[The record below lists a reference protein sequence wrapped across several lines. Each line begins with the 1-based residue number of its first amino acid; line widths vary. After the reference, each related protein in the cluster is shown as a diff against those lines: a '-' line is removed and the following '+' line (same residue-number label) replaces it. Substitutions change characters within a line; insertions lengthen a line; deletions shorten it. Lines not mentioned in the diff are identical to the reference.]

1 MSNASVAPRAIVRIV
16 LIIVGVFLTLYLIY
30 LLRKPIGWL
39 CIAGFIAIALSGPV
53 NYLNGRMRRGFA
65 ITLVYLGLLAVPIAL
80 TALIVPPIVTQG
92 TNLAENAPEYANDV
106 TNYVERN
113 KTLRDLDEKYDVTTK
128 LEEEAGKLPN
138 KIGDAAGVLRDVGF
152 GLVNS
157 IFAMV
162 TILILSVFM
171 VSNGRRWVDALI
183 RLQPPDRQDRL
194 QRMTAHIAQAVGNYV
209 AGAIIQA
216 VIAGITTYIVL
227 VILGVP
233 FRAPLAVLVALFD
246 LVPLVGATI
255 GAIIVGL
262 VTLFTD
268 FPTATIVWAIWAIVY
283 QQIENTVI
291 QPQVQKRALEIHPF
305 AVLVAVLFG
314 STLLGVLGALVAIPA
329 AAAVQIAIK
338 EYWDY
343 RRTAL
348 VTPSPPP
355 EDAPPPPPGIE
366 PATA

>member
-1 MSNASVAPRAIVRIV
+1 MSNTPAPRAIVRIV
-16 LIIVGVFLTLYLIY
+16 LIIVCVVLTLYLIW

-53 NYLNGRMRRGFA
+53 NWLNRRMRRGFA
-65 ITLVYLGLLAVPIAL
+65 ITLVYLGMLAIPLAL

-92 TNLAENAPEYANDV
+92 TNLAENAPEYAKDV

-113 KTLRDLDEKYDVTTK
+113 KTLRDLDDKYDVTTK

-157 IFAMV
+157 IFAGV

-171 VSNGRRWVDALI
+171 VSNGRSWVDALI
-183 RLQPPDRQDRL
+183 RLQPPDRQERL
-194 QRMTAHIAQAVGNYV
+194 QRMTAHIARAVGNYV

-227 VILGVP
+227 LILGVP

-255 GAIIVGL
+255 GAIVVGL

-268 FPTATIVWAIWAIVY
+268 FPTATIVWVIWAIVY

-314 STLLGVLGALVAIPA
+314 STLLGIIGALVAIPA
-329 AAAVQIAIK
+329 AAAIQIAIR

-348 VTPSPPP
+348 VSPPP
-355 EDAPPPPPGIE
+355 SGEDAPPPPPGIE
-366 PATA
+366 PAPA